1 MNKINWFPGH
11 MKKALNEMAKEVK
24 NIDALIYV
32 LDARAPMACLNPS
45 FFDLIGPKPIL
56 FVLNKVDLAD
66 EGKLSGVVNKL
77 AGENRKVIMLTST
90 VSGAIGKV
98 TSALNELCREKIEK
112 FKNKGVNYYVRAMI
126 LGVPNSGKSTLT
138 NNLCGRTK
146 AETGNRP
153 GVTKAKQWVKLSNN
167 IEILDTPGALWPN
180 LENENNALRLA
191 FIGSIKDEVLQI
203 EEIAL
208 SLIEALLK
216 EYPNALK
223 ERYNVKGETPIELME
238 EIAKAR
244 KYTLRDG
251 DYDYER
257 TAKTLLDDF
266 RKGKFGKIT
275 LLWNKKIM
283 QKANMAKV

>member
-1 MNKINWFPGH
+1 MSENRTKINWFPGH

-24 NIDALIYV
+24 NIDVLIYV

-66 EGKLSGVVNKL
+66 ESKLSGVVNKL
-77 AGENRKVIMLTST
+77 AAENRKVIMLTST

-98 TSALNELCREKIEK
+98 TSALNELCKDKIEK
-112 FKNKGVNYYVRAMI
+112 FKNKGINYFVRAMI

-208 SLIEALLK
+208 NLIETLLK
-216 EYPNALK
+216 EYKGSIK
-223 ERYNVKGETPIELME
+223 ERYDVNELSALETME
-238 EIAKAR
+238 EIAKKR
-244 KYTLRDG
+244 GYVLRDG
-251 DYDYER
+251 DFDYEK
-257 TAKTLLDDF
+257 TARVILDDF
-266 RKGKFGKIT
+266 RKGKLGKIT
-275 LLWNKKIM
+275 LL
-283 QKANMAKV
+283 

>member
-1 MNKINWFPGH
+1 MSENRTKINWFPGH

-66 EGKLSGVVNKL
+66 ESKLSGVVNKL
-77 AGENRKVIMLTST
+77 AAENRKVIMLTST

-98 TSALNELCREKIEK
+98 TSALNELCKDKIEK
-112 FKNKGVNYYVRAMI
+112 FKNKGINYFVRAMI

-138 NNLCGRTK
+138 NNLCGKTK

-208 SLIEALLK
+208 NLIETLLK
-216 EYPNALK
+216 EYKGSIK
-223 ERYNVKGETPIELME
+223 ERYDVNELSALETME
-238 EIAKAR
+238 EIAKKR
-244 KYTLRDG
+244 GYVLRDG
-251 DYDYER
+251 DFDYEK
-257 TAKTLLDDF
+257 TARVILDDF

-275 LLWNKKIM
+275 LL
-283 QKANMAKV
+283 

>member
-275 LLWNKKIM
+275 LL
-283 QKANMAKV
+283 

>member
-1 MNKINWFPGH
+1 

-32 LDARAPMACLNPS
+32 LDARAPIACLNPS
-45 FFDLIGPKPIL
+45 FFGLIGSKPIL

-66 EGKLSGVVNKL
+66 ESKLNKVQNTL
-77 AGENRKVIMLTST
+77 IGENRKVIMLTST
-90 VSGAIGKV
+90 VSGAISKV
-98 TSALNELCREKIEK
+98 ASALNELCSVQIEK
-112 FKNKGVNYYVRAMI
+112 FKAKGVNYFVRAMI

-138 NNLCGRTK
+138 NNLCGKTK

-180 LENENNALRLA
+180 LENEKTALNLA
-191 FIGSIKDEVLQI
+191 FIGSIKDEVLQV

-208 SLIEALLK
+208 SLVEILK
-216 EYPNALK
+216 SDYPNALK
-223 ERYNVKGETPIELME
+223 TRYDINGSGSSLGIME
-238 EIAKAR
+238 DIAKKR
-244 KYTLRDG
+244 NFILKDG
-251 DYDYER
+251 DFDYER

-266 RKGKFGKIT
+266 RKGKLGKIT
-275 LLWNKKIM
+275 LL
-283 QKANMAKV
+283 